1 MKKRVAMLIE
11 SHYNHLFPLPLMIF
25 NRALIQGSSNKNL
38 TSAKLLIMHA
48 INKPCYQ
55 ATILFTRFIIFF
67 AQHTIRYRFFC
78 NPHLLCF
85 KNEFAGVLS

>member
-1 MKKRVAMLIE
+1 MKKSVAMLIE
-11 SHYNHLFPLPLMIF
+11 SHYNNLFPLPLMIF
-25 NRALIQGSSNKNL
+25 NRALIQGSPNKNL

-67 AQHTIRYRFFC
+67 RPTYNSLQIF
-78 NPHLLCF
+78 L
-85 KNEFAGVLS
+85 